1 MDLAPALAGQPVRC
15 PRCGAVNA
23 TSGSAISAAGIAHPP
38 MHPGA
43 ASMVAESPK
52 SQAVTFLLASF
63 LGSFGVDHFYLGNVG
78 LGLLKLFT
86 LGGCGIW
93 ALIDTV
99 ITGIGARRDP
109 EGRPLARTP
118 AIGRPVKSQ
127 AVAFVLSWLLG
138 MFGVDRFYLGHVGL
152 GLLKLFTLGGCG
164 IWALIDHVVIGCCAM
179 KDAEGNSLAVG

>member
-1 MDLAPALAGQPVRC
+1 MEVMPALAGQAVRC

-23 TSGSAISAAGIAHPP
+23 ATAGAFVRPATAHPP
-38 MHPGA
+38 TVQGA
-43 ASMVAESPK
+43 LNPAGESPK
-52 SQAVTFLLASF
+52 SQTATFLLAAL

-109 EGRPLARTP
+109 QGRPLSRSPVT
-118 AIGRPVKSQ
+118 GRPVKSQ

-138 MFGVDRFYLGHVGL
+138 YFGIDRFYLGYVGL
-152 GLLKLFTLGGCG
+152 GLLKLLTFGGCG
-164 IWALIDHVVIGCCAM
+164 IWALIDHLIIGCCAM
-179 KDAEGNSLAVG
+179 KDAQGNSLAVG